1 MKQDSLRNIIGMTLI
16 FAIFFF
22 WTRMNAPKP
31 AQIAAEK
38 RVKDSLENLQK
49 TPISSVASAPNM
61 PSPAPSA
68 TISPKDSNA
77 LKQLGGT
84 FGAFAASAV
93 GEEKT
98 ETIENDLF
106 KITFTNKGGII
117 KEVELKKYLKS
128 YDDAQG
134 KELKTALKLLNDSKN
149 RFEYLLPVAGLNTM
163 VSTQSL
169 FFTPSK
175 NGNTVTYRANAGNG
189 KFFEQTYSIQDGTY
203 NINYDVKMEGLNT
216 VLQNGRN
223 SIDLNWVNYLDKIE
237 KNSDYERNYTS
248 VYFKPDEKNPD
259 YCKCTAND
267 KTDAAGKTI
276 KWVSHSNQF
285 FNTSLIAAGTSF
297 PGATLET
304 EMLDE
309 KSPSL
314 KRLASQI
321 KIPYNPNGTSET
333 FRMNMYVGPN
343 EFDRLRA
350 YGEYVEDIIPF
361 GSNILGTI
369 NRWVIRPMFN
379 FLSNFVGSKGIVILM
394 LTLLVKALLYPL
406 SYKMLYTQ
414 AKQEALKPELEK
426 IKAKLG
432 DDQQAYQMESMKM
445 YREHGVNPLGGCMPM
460 VLQMPIWFALYR
472 FFPAAIEFR
481 QAPFL
486 WATDLSSYDVAFM
499 LPFNIP
505 TLGNH
510 ISLFSI
516 LWLVTT
522 LIYTFYST
530 KSMDFSANP
539 AMKPLQYIMPIMF
552 FAAFNKFA
560 SGLTA
565 YLVFSNVL
573 NIGQT
578 LITKNYII
586 NKDKIKAEMSE
597 FKKKPKSK
605 GIFATKMEE
614 AMKMQEQMKR
624 K

>member
-31 AQIAAEK
+31 EQIAAQK

-49 TPISSVASAPNM
+49 NPITTVA
-61 PSPAPSA
+61 PAPSIGTPST
-68 TISPKDSNA
+68 TISPKDTNA
-77 LKQLGGT
+77 LKQLAGS
-84 FGAFAASAV
+84 FGAFAAAAA

-98 ETIENDLF
+98 ETLENDLF

-134 KELKTALKLLNDSKN
+134 KEQKTALKLLNDPKN
-149 RFEYLLPVAGLNTM
+149 RFEYLLPVTGLNTM
-163 VSTQSL
+163 VSTQNL
-169 FFTPSK
+169 FFTPIK
-175 NGNTVTYRANAGNG
+175 NGNTITYRADAGNG
-189 KFFEQTYSIQDGTY
+189 KFFEQSYNIQDGTY

-248 VYFKPDEKNPD
+248 VYFKPDGKNPD
-259 YCKCTAND
+259 YCKCTDSD

-304 EMLDE
+304 QMLDLN
-309 KSPSL
+309 SASL

-379 FLSNFVGSKGIVILM
+379 LLSSFIGSKGVVILM
-394 LTLLVKALLYPL
+394 LTLLVKACLYPL

-414 AKQEALKPELEK
+414 AKQEFLKPELEK
-426 IKAKLG
+426 IKAKIG
-432 DDQQAYQMESMKM
+432 DDPQATQMETMKM

-486 WATDLSSYDVAFM
+486 WATDLSSYDVAFS
-499 LPFNIP
+499 LPFSIP
-505 TLGNH
+505 TIGSH

-539 AMKPLQYIMPIMF
+539 AMKPLQYIMPVMF
-552 FAAFNKFA
+552 FAFFNKFA

-586 NKDKIKAEMSE
+586 NKDKIAAEMSD
-597 FKKKPKSK
+597 FKKKPKTK
-605 GIFATKMEE
+605 GLFQTKMEE
-614 AMKMQEQMKR
+614 AMKMQEQMK
-624 K
+624 KK